1 MKLSKFFLKQ
11 EMYYFNKIGFKK
23 NLSIKMNF
31 FVNPFRI
38 VLLNYF
44 FNFVSPRSSIS
55 DNINFFSNYIIFN
68 KHYSILFVRQQ
79 IKTIFIN

>member
-1 MKLSKFFLKQ
+1 MKLSKFFLKND
-11 EMYYFNKIGFKK
+11 MYIFNKIGFKK

-38 VLLNYF
+38 ILLIYS
-44 FNFVSPRSSIS
+44 FNFIFPKLSIS
-55 DNINFFSNYIIFN
+55 DNINFFNNCIIFS
-68 KHYSILFVRQQ
+68 KHYMVLFLRQQ

>member
-1 MKLSKFFLKQ
+1 MKLSKFFLKH
-11 EMYYFNKIGFKK
+11 EMYFLNRTGFKK

-44 FNFVSPRSSIS
+44 FNFIFPKSSIS

-68 KHYSILFVRQQ
+68 KHYLILFLRQQ
-79 IKTIFIN
+79 SKTIFIN